1 MSHCAGCAAFISA
14 SKKLEILAITEAL
27 HQCSDLFRG
36 PVRGALLDSPFG
48 P

>member
-27 HQCSDLFRG
+27 HHCRDLF
-36 PVRGALLDSPFG
+36 PTLVNPALLDSPLG